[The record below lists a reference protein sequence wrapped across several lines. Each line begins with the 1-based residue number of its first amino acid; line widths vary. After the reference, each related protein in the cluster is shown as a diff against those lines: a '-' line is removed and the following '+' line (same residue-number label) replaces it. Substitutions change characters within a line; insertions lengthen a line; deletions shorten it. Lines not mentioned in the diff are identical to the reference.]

1 MVRVHTARNLA
12 ELAIVRDHLA
22 ARGIATEIRNQFAGA
37 ALGEIPWT
45 STWPELWVVDERDAG
60 LAQRLIAEAG
70 GAAEASCAVWTC
82 RSCGE
87 QVEETFARCWNCEAE
102 LPE

>member
-22 ARGIATEIRNQFAGA
+22 ARGIATEVRNQFTSA

-45 STWPELWVVDERDAG
+45 STWPELWVVDERDAP
-60 LAQRLIAEAG
+60 LATRLIT
-70 GAAEASCAVWTC
+70 EASRADATEPAWRCPT
-82 RSCGE
+82 CGE
-87 QVEETFARCWNCEAE
+87 EVDAVLARCWSCESVR
-102 LPE
+102 PE